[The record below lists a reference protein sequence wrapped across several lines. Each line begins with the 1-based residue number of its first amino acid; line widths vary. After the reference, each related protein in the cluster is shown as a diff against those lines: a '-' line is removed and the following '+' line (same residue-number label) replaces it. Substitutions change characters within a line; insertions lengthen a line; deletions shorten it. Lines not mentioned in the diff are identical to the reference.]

1 MHYQQYYNHIKTTN
15 WRLFF
20 RQKIVAK
27 LAIFPYMLKCKI
39 TYHQKTLRFFTLLN
53 VFFLFLQHQWHRSAE
68 LNVNKNLIISY
79 LIIMQF
85 VLFSD
90 KEYVFGCSSKNHV
103 GVFFFFWDCTI
114 EVQVSGHE
122 SSLSLFLLVSSR
134 M

>member
-39 TYHQKTLRFFTLLN
+39 TYHQKTLRFFTLLK
-53 VFFLFLQHQWHRSAE
+53 VFFSSYTTSMTHRSAE

-90 KEYVFGCSSKNHV
+90 KATSSDV
-103 GVFFFFWDCTI
+103 VVVRIMWGYFFFF
-114 EVQVSGHE
+114 
-122 SSLSLFLLVSSR
+122 
-134 M
+134 

>member
-53 VFFLFLQHQWHRSAE
+53 VFFS
-68 LNVNKNLIISY
+68 SY
-79 LIIMQF
+79 NINDTDQ
-85 VLFSD
+85 
-90 KEYVFGCSSKNHV
+90 
-103 GVFFFFWDCTI
+103 
-114 EVQVSGHE
+114 
-122 SSLSLFLLVSSR
+122 LS
-134 M
+134 